1 MMPAYHTIKSSLSCC
16 RRAEAAAADYPRL
29 PGQVTTEL
37 AAADYPRLPGQVTTE
52 LAAADYP
59 RLPGQVTTELAPDTT
74 PLDVSSLSLVY
85 PPSSCLVL
93 FGTFGDQL

>member
-16 RRAEAAAADYPRL
+16 RRAEA
-29 PGQVTTEL
+29 